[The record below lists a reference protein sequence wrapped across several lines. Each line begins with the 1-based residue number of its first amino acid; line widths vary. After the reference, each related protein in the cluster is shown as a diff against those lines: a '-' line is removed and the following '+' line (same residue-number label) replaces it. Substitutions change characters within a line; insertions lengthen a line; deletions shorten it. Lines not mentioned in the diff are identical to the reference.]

1 MKRVTIITFLAV
13 LLCALAAC
21 GSTQVGSTGGD
32 TNTGSLLGDDLRGE
46 HGDDFAGTAGKHA
59 VDDAQEAN
67 VKIIGTDEPTSS
79 AESGAASG
87 SAPFQVSA
95 AELAGPWHLDG
106 VRNDLSNFS
115 NLFEC
120 YAEFGARMEIRSGGQ
135 LSWYIGAEGG
145 EGTCSVNGSLLTAE
159 LSRTVDE
166 CPMTTEFDILRDGDE
181 IYLGMHWTN
190 GIVFWSWG
198 DDESANLSGN
208 DALLSPGEDVV
219 ELVNLRGDETTVYKL
234 DDGRYM
240 DRTSTVFIFDGVDT
254 WTDENGVEWNKTVR

>member
-1 MKRVTIITFLAV
+1 MKRMTIITFLAV
-13 LLCALAAC
+13 LLCTLAAC
-21 GSTQVGSTGGD
+21 GSTQAGSTGGD
-32 TNTGSLLGDDLRGE
+32 ANTASLLGDDLHEE
-46 HGDDFAGTAGKHA
+46 HLDDLMETTEKHA
-59 VDDAQEAN
+59 VEDVQAAAN
-67 VKIIGTDEPTSS
+67 AAIIDTDESASS
-79 AESGAASG
+79 AGSWAESGSV
-87 SAPFQVSA
+87 PFQVSA

-115 NLFEC
+115 DLFEC

-159 LSRTVDE
+159 LSRTVDK

-190 GIVFWSWG
+190 GVVFWNWG
-198 DDESANLSGN
+198 DDESANLSGDN
-208 DALLSPGEDVV
+208 SPGENVV